1 MKIIYCRGQTSDK
14 NMLIWV
20 KLYLNFNP
28 NTKIINRLLLC
39 KTLGIQYNLKFNEI
53 LFNIE
58 QLIADLLINNN
69 NSILIITSDFSEN
82 SYNFWKDYSQKHQIQ
97 FYTKTFSDNPIK
109 DIQKIITPLKQ
120 SKKDI
125 KIKTLIKF
133 IKNGFS

>member
-28 NTKIINRLLLC
+28 DTKIINRLLLC
-39 KTLGIQYNLKFNEI
+39 RTLGIQYNFKFNEI

-69 NSILIITSDFSEN
+69 NSILIINSDFSEN
-82 SYNFWKDYSQKHQIQ
+82 SYNFWKEYSQKHQIQ
-97 FYTKTFSDNPIK
+97 FYTKTFFDNPIK
-109 DIQKIITPLKQ
+109 DIQKIITPSKR

>member
-1 MKIIYCRGQTSDK
+1 MKIIYCKGQTSDK

-28 NTKIINRLLLC
+28 DTKIINRLLLC

-69 NSILIITSDFSEN
+69 NSILIIDSDFSEN
-82 SYNFWKDYSQKHQIQ
+82 SYNFWKDYSKKHQIQ
-97 FYTKTFSDNPIK
+97 FYTKTFFDNPIK